1 MRKLPIALAVLS
13 HTVVD
18 AALNIL
24 PVALP
29 LLVDRFHLNYS
40 QVGVAAALSN
50 ISSSLMQP
58 AFGWVSDRWPTRW
71 IMWVGIAWTGI
82 LMGCVGL
89 VPNYPALLLV
99 IVLTGLGTAAF
110 HPMASMTV
118 ALASGHQ
125 RGLGMSFFSAGGNLG
140 FALGP
145 VMAAWLMARFGLPG
159 TLAVMV
165 PGVLMATAM
174 YAWREA
180 FVAPSLARGAEAS
193 SPAAPIPWRRLTT
206 LCAVITLRSWGY
218 SGLITFI
225 PLLLREQ
232 GVSLQLAGW
241 SLFVFLFFGA
251 MGGLLGG
258 HLSDQVGRHLVIATS
273 LLMFP
278 VLMAMALAIPGPL
291 QWLFLATAGAT
302 LLASFS
308 VTVVFAQELLPRR
321 LGLASGLTLGLAFG
335 AGGVGVGLSG
345 FLADALGLRTS
356 VWILLALP
364 GIAGLLALTFS
375 PARRA
380 VRATQGDGPPDIT
393 ENDQGRPPRGK
404 GPGRLGKY
412 SGGK

>member
-1 MRKLPIALAVLS
+1 MRTLPIALAVLS

-18 AALNIL
+18 AALNTL
-24 PVALP
+24 PVVLP
-29 LLVDRFHLNYS
+29 LLVDRFHLSYS

-50 ISSSLMQP
+50 ISSSMMQP
-58 AFGWVSDRWPTRW
+58 AFGWVSDRWSARW
-71 IMWVGIAWTGI
+71 FMWAGIAWTGI

-99 IVLTGLGTAAF
+99 IFLTGMGTAAF
-110 HPMASMTV
+110 HPIASMAV
-118 ALASGHQ
+118 ALASGKQ
-125 RGLGMSFFSAGGNLG
+125 RGLGMSFFSAGGNMG
-140 FALGP
+140 FAVGP
-145 VMAAWLMARFGLPG
+145 VMAAWLLARFGLPG
-159 TLAVMV
+159 TAAVMG
-165 PGVLMATAM
+165 PGVLMAAAM
-174 YAWREA
+174 YAWRDA
-180 FVAPSLARGAEAS
+180 FVAR
-193 SPAAPIPWRRLTT
+193 PAAHAADVFSPVPPIPWRRLTT

-225 PLLLREQ
+225 PLLLHEQ
-232 GVSLQLAGW
+232 GVSLQSAGW

-258 HLSDQVGRHLVIATS
+258 HLSDRIGRHLVISTS

-278 VLMAMALAIPGPL
+278 VPMASALALPGLL
-291 QWLFLATAGAT
+291 QWFLLAVAGAT

-308 VTVVFAQELLPRR
+308 VTVVLAQELLPRR

-345 FLADALGLRTS
+345 FLADTLGLHSS

-364 GIAGLLALTFS
+364 GIAGLLALTLS

-380 VRATQGDGPPDIT
+380 ARALQGDRTSDAQDHGQCCPSRGKA
-393 ENDQGRPPRGK
+393 QGRID
-404 GPGRLGKY
+404 
-412 SGGK
+412 S

>member
-1 MRKLPIALAVLS
+1 VRKLPIALAVLS

-18 AALNIL
+18 ATTNIL
-24 PVALP
+24 PVVLP
-29 LLVDRFHLNYS
+29 LLVDRFHLSYS

-50 ISSSLMQP
+50 ISSSMMQP
-58 AFGWVSDRWPTRW
+58 AFGWVSDRWPTRRF
-71 IMWVGIAWTGI
+71 MWVGVVWTGV
-82 LMGCVGL
+82 LMGCVGV
-89 VPNYPALLLV
+89 VPNYLALLLV
-99 IVLTGLGTAAF
+99 IFLTGVGTAAF
-110 HPMASMTV
+110 HPIASMSV

-125 RGLGMSFFSAGGNLG
+125 RGLAMSFFSAGGNLG

-145 VMAAWLMARFGLPG
+145 VMAAWLMARFGLSG
-159 TLAVMV
+159 TVAMIV
-165 PGVLMATAM
+165 PGSLMAAAI
-174 YAWREA
+174 YAWRGTL
-180 FVAPSLARGAEAS
+180 VAMPPAHGADAL
-193 SPAAPIPWRRLTT
+193 SPAAPIPWGRLTT
-206 LCAVITLRSWGY
+206 LCGVITLRSWGY

-258 HLSDQVGRHLVIATS
+258 HLSDRVGRHVVIATS
-273 LLMFP
+273 LLIFP
-278 VLMAMALAIPGPL
+278 VLMAVVLTTRGPLRWLVLAI
-291 QWLFLATAGAT
+291 AGAT

-308 VTVVFAQELLPRR
+308 VTVVLAQELLPRR

-345 FLADALGLRTS
+345 FLADALGLQAS
-356 VWILLALP
+356 VWMLLVLP

-380 VRATQGDGPPDIT
+380 AQGG
-393 ENDQGRPPRGK
+393 
-404 GPGRLGKY
+404 
-412 SGGK
+412 